1 MVQDLTVNAEQA
13 GMTHRNRPIGPVER
27 FIYDQAPLLIYW
39 EATRACDLACIHCRA
54 EAVAQ
59 RHPLELRTGEVRQL
73 LEQMA
78 AFGSDALGGPR
89 PPHLVITGGDP
100 LQRPDLFELIAFG
113 RGLGIPISV
122 TPAGTERLTPAVIER
137 LQASGVSSLGLSL
150 DGSDNDL
157 HDAFRGEP
165 GSFRRTVE
173 GAKAA
178 RAAGLPVQ
186 VNTMVTAQT
195 LADIPAIYEIVRE
208 LGIARWALFF
218 LIATGR
224 GQALAGIT
232 PGESERFLNWLW
244 RLAPEAPF
252 PLKTT
257 EAHHYRRIA
266 YLKMRSR
273 GMTTESILRSPAGR
287 GFGIRDGNGIV
298 FVSHVGTVHPSGF
311 LPLAAGNVRRQNLVD
326 IYRHSKLFRSLRDPE
341 QLEGKCGRCEFRA
354 LCGGSRARAYADGG
368 DPLAADRLC
377 PYQPRDRS
385 DHGEQSA
392 HHDQGRPNDSF

>member
-1 MVQDLTVNAEQA
+1 MTDVPPVITEQ
-13 GMTHRNRPIGPVER
+13 TETLNRKRTIGPVER
-27 FIYDQAPLLIYW
+27 FVYDRAPLLIYW
-39 EATRACDLACIHCRA
+39 EATRACELACIHCRA

-59 RHPLELRTGEVRQL
+59 RHPLELRTGEVRRLFDQI
-73 LEQMA
+73 A
-78 AFGSDALGGPR
+78 AFGWPR

-100 LQRPDLFELIAFG
+100 LQRPDLFELIAYG

-122 TPAGTERLTPAVIER
+122 TPAGTERLTPAIIAR
-137 LQASGVSSLGLSL
+137 LQTSGVSSLGLSL
-150 DGSDNDL
+150 DGSNSSL

-165 GSFRRTVE
+165 GSFSWTVQ

-195 LADIPAIYEIVRE
+195 VADIPAIYEVVKG

-224 GQALAGIT
+224 GEALEGIT
-232 PGESERFLNWLW
+232 AAESERFLNWLW
-244 RLAPEAPF
+244 QLAPEAPF
-252 PLKTT
+252 PIKTT

-273 GMTTESILRSPAGR
+273 GTETETILDSPVGR

-326 IYRHSKLFRSLRDPE
+326 VYRHSKLFRSLRNPDR
-341 QLEGKCGRCEFRA
+341 LKGKCGRCEFRA
-354 LCGGSRARAYADGG
+354 LCGGSRARAYADSG

-377 PYQPRDRS
+377 PYQPRERS
-385 DHGEQSA
+385 EHGK
-392 HHDQGRPNDSF
+392 R